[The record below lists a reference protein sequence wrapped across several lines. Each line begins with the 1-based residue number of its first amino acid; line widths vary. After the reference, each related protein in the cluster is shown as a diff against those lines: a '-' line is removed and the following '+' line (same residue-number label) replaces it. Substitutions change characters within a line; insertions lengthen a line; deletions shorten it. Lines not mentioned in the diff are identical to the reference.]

1 MFKSSW
7 NPENF
12 GFSSTAAA
20 PDLKYKISN
29 ILIGQVSYLV
39 LYNPIRAQRV
49 YPAPVLVQLPI
60 LGYNSTNTVARNI

>member
-7 NPENF
+7 NSKNF
-12 GFSSTAAA
+12 GFSSTVAVS
-20 PDLKYKISN
+20 DLKYKISN